1 LGLSFWKKID
11 FRREQLGPL
20 LLSPTMMNRK
30 QSPMTIRRL
39 AIGLFVL
46 TVSANMS
53 ARAAT
58 IWNGPNT
65 GWAKSVAT
73 PSDPIL
79 PGVVVL
85 TRGANE
91 VMYNTVSEAGAT
103 VGSPA
108 NTEWGFGTLANF
120 STLTYKTMDAWRAS
134 PGAAPNFQAFILNKQ
149 MVMHI
154 KSADIYMSIMFTNW
168 GRFGSGTVG
177 YIRSTA
183 PGGGNP
189 PTVTLTNP
197 VSGAVFAAPA
207 SINLKASAS
216 VSGGTVTNVE
226 YFAGA
231 TSLGHAT
238 TSPFAV
244 TGNLP
249 NPGSYALKAV
259 ATASGLS
266 ATSSVV
272 NITVVSP
279 TPVTLTPPSFSG
291 GQFSFSYSA
300 NPGLSYVVQ
309 SSSNLVDW
317 VSVVTNVAAGT
328 SVPFSA
334 GLATDPTAFYRV
346 GQLPNP

>member
-1 LGLSFWKKID
+1 MRI
-11 FRREQLGPL
+11 
-20 LLSPTMMNRK
+20 
-30 QSPMTIRRL
+30 L
-39 AIGLFVL
+39 A
-46 TVSANMS
+46 VSYVVIAFS
-53 ARAAT
+53 TALPAWAAT
-58 IWNGPNT
+58 IWNGPNI

-91 VMYNTVSEAGAT
+91 VMFNTVSELGPT
-103 VGSPA
+103 TGSPA
-108 NTEWGFGTLANF
+108 DTEWGFGTLANAL
-120 STLTYKTMDAWRAS
+120 TLTYKTMDVLRA
-134 PGAAPNFQAFILNKQ
+134 GANFDFQAVILNKQ

-154 KSADIYMSIMFTNW
+154 KSQDIYMSIMFTNW

-177 YIRSTA
+177 YVRSTA

-197 VSGAVFAAPA
+197 PSGAVFSAPA
-207 SINLKASAS
+207 SINLRATAS
-216 VSGGTVTNVE
+216 VTGGTVTNVE
-226 YFAGA
+226 YFAGT

-249 NPGSYALKAV
+249 NAGSYALKAV

-279 TPVTLTPPSFSG
+279 TPLTETPPVFNG
-291 GQFSFSYSA
+291 GQFSFSFSA
-300 NPGLSYVVQ
+300 NPGLRYVVQ

-317 VSVVTNVAAGT
+317 VSLVTNVAAGT

-334 GLATDPTAFYRV
+334 GFATNPSSYYRV
-346 GQLPNP
+346 GLLPNP